1 LTVRRY
7 DDAGAREEV
16 KTTRREF
23 VSTLAAGAVLPL
35 LPSRAAHAR
44 SRRFRDD
51 PFTLGVASGYPT
63 QDSCVLWTR
72 LAPGPAEPGGGV
84 HDDVV
89 PVDWEVAADERLER
103 VVQRGTTY
111 ATRDWAHSV
120 HVEPVGLEPGRPY
133 WYRFTAGRV
142 RSPIGRT
149 ATAPA
154 RGAPASRARIAV
166 AACQQY
172 EHGYYT
178 AYRRMVEDE
187 PDLILH
193 VGDYIYERSW
203 GIGPFVRAHG
213 APECYTLDDYRARYA
228 LYKGDLDLR
237 AAHAVCP
244 WLVTWDDHE
253 VDNDY
258 ADVTSEENDEPR
270 LLLARRAAA
279 YQAYYEHMPLPRRAV
294 PYGPDMRLHA
304 ERNYGDLVNLLMLDD
319 RQYRSVQACPAP
331 GKRGANRVV
340 DCAELASPERTK
352 LGARQEEWLAARLV
366 ESKARWN
373 LLAQGTVMAYVDEQP
388 GPGERFWTDG
398 WNGYPAA
405 RERLIDALATPGVRN
420 PLVLSGDIHAF
431 AAADINRVPADSSSP
446 VVASELTTTSIS
458 SQSLPQA
465 QLDQRRADSPS
476 VLWLNGE
483 SRGYLRLDITPERL
497 QADMVGLDSVAQ
509 PDSATRVTASFVIE
523 DERPGLGLK

>member
-1 LTVRRY
+1 LTVGAYEPPRIVHAHAA
-7 DDAGAREEV
+7 AGEEV

-23 VSTLAAGAVLPL
+23 VSTLAAGAVLPWL
-35 LPSRAAHAR
+35 GMRRAHAR
-44 SRRFRDD
+44 ARRFKDD

-72 LAPGPAEPGGGV
+72 LAPNPAEPGGGV
-84 HDDVV
+84 QDAVV
-89 PVDWEVAADERLER
+89 PVDWEIATDERLEKI
-103 VVQRGTTY
+103 VQRGTTY

-154 RGAPASRARIAV
+154 RGSASTRMRIAL
-166 AACQQY
+166 ASCQQY

-178 AYRRMVEDE
+178 AYRHMAEDE

-213 APECYTLDDYRARYA
+213 TPECYTLDDYRARYA
-228 LYKGDLDLR
+228 LYKGDPDLR

-258 ADVTSEENDEPR
+258 ADATSEENDEPR
-270 LLLARRAAA
+270 LLLARRA
-279 YQAYYEHMPLPRRAV
+279 V
-294 PYGPDMRLHA
+294 PFGPDMRLHA
-304 ERNYGDLVNLLMLDD
+304 ERNFGDLVNVLMLDD

-331 GKRGANRVV
+331 GKRGANRVI

-352 LGARQEEWLAARLV
+352 LGARQEEWLGARLAA
-366 ESKARWN
+366 SASRWN

-405 RERLIDALATPGVRN
+405 RERLLGALTTANARN
-420 PLVLSGDIHAF
+420 PVVLSGDIHAF
-431 AAADINRVPADSSSP
+431 GAANVNRVPADPASP
-446 VVASELTTTSIS
+446 IVTSELTTTSIS
-458 SQSLPQA
+458 SQSLPQS

-497 QADMVGLDSVAQ
+497 QADMIGLDTVIE
-509 PDSATRVTASFVIE
+509 PDSQRRVTASFVI
-523 DERPGLGLK
+523 DDGRPGLTKV